1 MLDRVR
7 GRGRDWARAR
17 GWVRIVGGEWGNVFR
32 PEVIGDAV

>member
-7 GRGRDWARAR
+7 GMAR

-32 PEVIGDAV
+32 PELIGDAV